1 MLGNNNV
8 KVTSE
13 SLLKFLTNHKTKE
26 LVKMCLIVIIKLLM
40 KYKYY

>member
-13 SLLKFLTNHKTKE
+13 SLLEFLTNHKTKE
-26 LVKMCLIVIIKLLM
+26 QVKMCLIVIIKLLI
-40 KYKYY
+40 KY

>member
-13 SLLKFLTNHKTKE
+13 SLLKLLTNHKTKE

-40 KYKYY
+40 KY

>member
-26 LVKMCLIVIIKLLM
+26 LVKMYLIVIIKLLM
-40 KYKYY
+40 KY

>member
-1 MLGNNNV
+1 MLGKNNV

-26 LVKMCLIVIIKLLM
+26 LVKMCLIVIKLLM
-40 KYKYY
+40 KY